1 MTPDYLTVYEVTE
14 AMDNSKGLDLKADAG
29 KDKKVEE
36 KKSSKEDRSESI
48 PKALV
53 NLDSEPKVL
62 A

>member
-29 KDKKVEE
+29 KEKKVE

-48 PKALV
+48 LKVLV

-62 A
+62 V